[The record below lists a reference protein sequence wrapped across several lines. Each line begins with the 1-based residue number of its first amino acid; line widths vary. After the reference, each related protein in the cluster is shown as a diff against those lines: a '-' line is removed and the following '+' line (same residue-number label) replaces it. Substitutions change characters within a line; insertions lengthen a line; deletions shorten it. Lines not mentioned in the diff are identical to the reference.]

1 MNPHRPLTATN
12 TGLNSARVRQRM
24 VERVR
29 ELGVQDPRVLAALA
43 AVPRHVFV
51 DPGLAS
57 LAYDDCSLPLGHD
70 QTISQPY
77 IVARSAEL
85 ALAGMVAPRTA
96 RVLEIGTGSGYAA
109 AVFAQLFGEVYS
121 IERVRALH
129 ERARANLRP
138 MRLAT
143 VRLAYGDGF
152 EGLAA
157 EAPFDA
163 IIAAAAGTRM
173 PAAWAAQLA
182 PGGVVV
188 APVGEAQQQLSVL
201 SRDARGQW
209 VCRQI
214 EAVRFVPLRSGV
226 SAA

>member
-1 MNPHRPLTATN
+1 MNN
-12 TGLNSARVRQRM
+12 TGLTSARVRQRM

-29 ELGVQDPRVLAALA
+29 ELGVQDTRVLAALA
-43 AVPRHVFV
+43 TVPRHAFV
-51 DPGLAS
+51 DAALAS
-57 LAYDDCSLPLGHD
+57 RAYDDCSLPLGHG

-85 ALAGMVAPRTA
+85 ALGAMVAPRTA

-129 ERARANLRP
+129 ERARTNLRP
-138 MRLAT
+138 LRLAT
-143 VRLAYGDGF
+143 VRLAYGDGAD
-152 EGLAA
+152 GLAA

-163 IIAAAAGTRM
+163 IIAAAAGAQM
-173 PAAWAAQLA
+173 PAAWAQQLA
-182 PGGVVV
+182 PGGIVV
-188 APVGEAQQQLSVL
+188 APVGDAQQQLSVL
-201 SRDARGQW
+201 SRDAAGRW

-214 EAVRFVPLRSGV
+214 EAVRFVPLLSGV
-226 SAA
+226 IAA

>member
-1 MNPHRPLTATN
+1 MNPRRPSIADN

-43 AVPRHVFV
+43 AVPRHAFV
-51 DPGLAS
+51 DAAFAS
-57 LAYDDCSLPLGHD
+57 RAYDDCSLPLGNA

-138 MRLAT
+138 LRLAT

-152 EGLAA
+152 EGLPA

-163 IIAAAAGTRM
+163 IIAAAAGTQM
-173 PAAWAAQLA
+173 PAAWGAQLA

-201 SRDARGQW
+201 SRNARGQW

-214 EAVRFVPLRSGV
+214 EPVRFVPLLSGV
-226 SAA
+226 IAA